1 MVRRD
6 DPIGRHLPLILGG
19 GSYCCLTFVWFSV
32 PAYLGPLIDELEL
45 SSTRRASSRARS
57 R

>member
-6 DPIGRHLPLILGG
+6 DPTGRHLLLILGG

-32 PAYLGPLIDELEL
+32 RAYLGPLIDELGL
-45 SSTRRASSRARS
+45 SSTQAGVLAARAR
-57 R
+57 